1 VTSGR
6 AQLERLLDV
15 WLRLFAGPLLALA
28 ILLYLLRPEG
38 VGGLAFLAVAGLGL
52 TGLMIG
58 PAFRQARPRAP
69 FAFLAVAAGCLGTGL
84 VLRFFPSAAS
94 RLGSPD
100 LYSIA
105 GYLAAVVALWLMVG
119 ATTQGAGRLA
129 ALDAMIVSFSAGL
142 GFFSAEIGPHL
153 LSGSADLAAVALNVL
168 YPVLDSA
175 LLSLTV
181 HLAFRTVR
189 RSPSLIML
197 LAGFT
202 TWLIGDMIYT
212 VVWHFHPGMLS
223 RWPNALFMITYGLM
237 GMAAWHA
244 SVRNLAVPAVA
255 TKAPTRSGR
264 SVLIIALLVPAAI
277 AILVPVSGL
286 ADGLLRVVLL
296 AAVLLCIY
304 LRMTQTAEALHRAE
318 QAALHRAL
326 HDPLTGLPNRSAF
339 LADLRRRC
347 AQPGETGLSV
357 VSLDVDRFKQVNDT
371 WGHPAGDELLR
382 RLAERLRTRIRPG
395 DRLYALGGDAFALI
409 AEGASVPVA
418 EALAQ
423 PLLTLSHQ
431 ALLLDAGQSITV
443 SASVGV
449 AQAGPGEPAEAVA
462 LIRDADIALHAAK
475 DAGRA
480 TWVLFDESLSRSIGH
495 RVRLAEALRRA
506 VAEHRIE
513 PHYQV
518 IMGGPGFATITGFE
532 ALARWTDPEL
542 GPVSPVEFI
551 PVAEDTG
558 LIVDI
563 GELMLRQACAQLVGW
578 RRLTGRDDLHISV
591 NLSAAQITGCDVPGL
606 VRDVLA
612 ETGLPAPALWL
623 EITESLLVADRETT
637 VRILDE
643 LDALGVVLCVD
654 DFGTGY
660 SSLSYLTDFP
670 VHVVKIDRSFVRR
683 MLSDPRSRAVTGTI
697 IEMARGLRFRGVVAE
712 GVETAEASAL
722 LEEMGCTW
730 GQGFLWA
737 RPLPP
742 EAVGGQL
749 LGIRTGDSTDSRSDL
764 RA

>member
-1 VTSGR
+1 MTSGR

-58 PAFRQARPRAP
+58 PTFRQARPRAP
-69 FAFLAVAAGCLGTGL
+69 FAFLSVAAGCLGTGL
-84 VLRFFPSAAS
+84 VLRFFPPTTSM
-94 RLGSPD
+94 LGSPD

-197 LAGFT
+197 LTGFT
-202 TWLIGDMIYT
+202 TWLIGDMVYT

-264 SVLIIALLVPAAI
+264 SVLIIALLVPAAV

-347 AQPGETGLSV
+347 GQPGETGLSV
-357 VSLDVDRFKQVNDT
+357 VSSSSTWTGSRWSTTPGGTRSGTSCCARWPGGCAPGPRRGPGVPDRRRRVRDRWPGRLGAGGRVPGPAAADPVVPAVAADAGQSVTVSASIGVAKAAGRRRGARADPGRRHRDVQGQGQRPQRVRAVRHVAARQGPRPDEPGAGAAQRP
-371 WGHPAGDELLR
+371 GRAASSRALPADH
-382 RLAERLRTRIRPG
+382 RPG
-395 DRLYALGGDAFALI
+395 DRRAGRLR
-409 AEGASVPVA
+409 GAD
-418 EALAQ
+418 ALA
-423 PLLTLSHQ
+423 PPRARARSHRW
-431 ALLLDAGQSITV
+431 S
-443 SASVGV
+443 S
-449 AQAGPGEPAEAVA
+449 
-462 LIRDADIALHAAK
+462 
-475 DAGRA
+475 
-480 TWVLFDESLSRSIGH
+480 SRSP
-495 RVRLAEALRRA
+495 RR
-506 VAEHRIE
+506 
-513 PHYQV
+513 
-518 IMGGPGFATITGFE
+518 
-532 ALARWTDPEL
+532 
-542 GPVSPVEFI
+542 
-551 PVAEDTG
+551 
-558 LIVDI
+558 
-563 GELMLRQACAQLVGW
+563 
-578 RRLTGRDDLHISV
+578 
-591 NLSAAQITGCDVPGL
+591 
-606 VRDVLA
+606 
-612 ETGLPAPALWL
+612 PA
-623 EITESLLVADRETT
+623 
-637 VRILDE
+637 
-643 LDALGVVLCVD
+643 
-654 DFGTGY
+654 
-660 SSLSYLTDFP
+660 
-670 VHVVKIDRSFVRR
+670 
-683 MLSDPRSRAVTGTI
+683 
-697 IEMARGLRFRGVVAE
+697 
-712 GVETAEASAL
+712 
-722 LEEMGCTW
+722 
-730 GQGFLWA
+730 
-737 RPLPP
+737 
-742 EAVGGQL
+742 
-749 LGIRTGDSTDSRSDL
+749 
-764 RA
+764 